1 MAHDPTETNDG
12 LLALDGCPHL
22 ESLDI
27 CLRLNVNLIGI
38 LEKRCKEQIK
48 YLLLPYD
55 PSDDYSFQ
63 AECDYGSPDE
73 DYPDGIS
80 NIDLLSDNDFEYYEF
95 SDGSEF
101 SDDNHFDF

>member
-1 MAHDPTETNDG
+1 VAHDPTETNDG
-12 LLALDGCPHL
+12 LLALLDGCPHL

-55 PSDDYSFQ
+55 PSD
-63 AECDYGSPDE
+63 E

-80 NIDLLSDNDFEYYEF
+80 DIDLLFDNDFEYYEF